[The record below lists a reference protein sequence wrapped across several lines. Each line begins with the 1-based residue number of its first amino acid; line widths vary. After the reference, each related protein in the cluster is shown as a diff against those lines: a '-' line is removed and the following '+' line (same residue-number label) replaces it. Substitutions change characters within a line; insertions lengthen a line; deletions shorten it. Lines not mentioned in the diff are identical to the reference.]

1 MRDNIIQV
9 FSKFV
14 GEGKATIK
22 FKEPAHDLCISNVSG
37 HHAYDRCVCANAH
50 VCVCVWVLFDN
61 YRQTLPN

>member
-22 FKEPAHDLCISNVSG
+22 FKEPAHDLCISKVSG
-37 HHAYDRCVCANAH
+37 HRCICIDVCAYVCVCPYII
-50 VCVCVWVLFDN
+50 VCVCVCVCVGTF
-61 YRQTLPN
+61 